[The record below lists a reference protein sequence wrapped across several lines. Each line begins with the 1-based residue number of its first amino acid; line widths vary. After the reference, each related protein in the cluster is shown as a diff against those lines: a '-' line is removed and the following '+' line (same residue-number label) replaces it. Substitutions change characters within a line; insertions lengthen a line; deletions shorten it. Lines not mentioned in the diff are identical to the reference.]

1 MSRKPRADA
10 KLKTLP
16 DALQEDLYQVLRRTS
31 QEKVIA
37 MLKDKHGIET
47 SAGALT
53 EFFSWYPRS
62 QSLRNAASFA
72 DQFLAQ
78 AQKLPEFKG
87 NIAELQRAA
96 EVLFQIQAAQDRDPK
111 LFVELMKISLAKRDQ
126 ELNERKVKLLEAK
139 AALADEAKQ
148 LAGDG
153 ALTPEEKERRIKLV
167 FGIS

>member
-16 DALQEDLYQVLRRTS
+16 DALQERLYQELRRTS

-37 MLKDKHGIET
+37 WLKADHEIET
-47 SAGALT
+47 SAGALS

-87 NIAELQRAA
+87 NVTDLQRAA

-111 LFVELMKISLAKRDQ
+111 LFVELMKISLAKKDQ

-139 AALADEAKQ
+139 AALAEKAEGI
-148 LAGDG
+148 LGDKNLTEEEQAAQVR
-153 ALTPEEKERRIKLV
+153 AL
-167 FGIS
+167 FGMG